1 MNTHTEHERLVGIVP
16 ALRRPYTAP
25 TSDAISFGASR
36 MFAASNHEG
45 SGNGWIDDDD
55 EELEFDGKEHEWE
68 EEDEI
73 FSTPLAAIDF
83 DALNPYRM

>member
-1 MNTHTEHERLVGIVP
+1 MNTHTEHERLVGIVS

-68 EEDEI
+68 DEDEI